1 VIVTE
6 TDEITARRATIVT
19 GAGSGI
25 GRACALR
32 QAALGEEV
40 HAWDIDGGAAR
51 EVAEEIEGTGGMA
64 QSAAVDVGDTLAAAA
79 AVQEVASGGRLGGLV
94 HAAGLMRTIP
104 FEDVDEH
111 EYDRIMRVN
120 QRGTFFIVKA
130 AARCMTARGGA
141 IVLFSSIG
149 GRKGRPLAAPYA
161 ASKAAVISI
170 AQSAAMSY
178 GPRVRVNAV
187 APGMIA
193 TPMMQQIAEERHR
206 LLGSSLE
213 DPYPG
218 VEETLPLK
226 RFGTPDDVARV
237 VEFLLGPLSGYVT
250 GQTINVDGG
259 YEYD

>member
-1 VIVTE
+1 
-6 TDEITARRATIVT
+6 
-19 GAGSGI
+19 
-25 GRACALR
+25 
-32 QAALGEEV
+32 
-40 HAWDIDGGAAR
+40 
-51 EVAEEIEGTGGMA
+51 
-64 QSAAVDVGDTLAAAA
+64 
-79 AVQEVASGGRLGGLV
+79 
-94 HAAGLMRTIP
+94 
-104 FEDVDEH
+104 
-111 EYDRIMRVN
+111 MRVN

-130 AARCMTARGGA
+130 AARSMTAARGGA

-178 GPRVRVNAV
+178 GPHVRVNAV

-193 TPMMQQIAEERHR
+193 TPMMRQIAEERHR

-259 YEYD
+259 YEYN